1 MPHKHFNIEF
11 TPKLSS
17 QQHVKYGS
25 NLRNFCIFFFH
36 FWGVLGKRMLNPE
49 LLKCHEDLMTLETY
63 VHLGKTMDNKFFICE
78 NINIFGY
85 LGARGG
91 GGGLQ

>member
-1 MPHKHFNIEF
+1 MNIYYILF
-11 TPKLSS
+11 S
-17 QQHVKYGS
+17 
-25 NLRNFCIFFFH
+25 F

-49 LLKCHEDLMTLETY
+49 VLKCHENLMTPETY
-63 VHLGKTMDNKFFICE
+63 VQLEKTMDNKFVICE
-78 NINIFGY
+78 NINIFSY